1 MRTKKE
7 PTEQEKAVGLRLRV
21 VRDRLGLSRWQAVQR
36 VVATGGTGMSD
47 ENLRLYEKGENQM
60 NFLQVEMFARAY
72 GMDPVELY
80 DFLHRGELESVGG
93 GAELTTAN
101 AGLYLSDLLNERA
114 AALAASDPDR
124 VRVAEVDII
133 SKADNCTT
141 RHMRTRSGGRN
152 AALVPSQ
159 AMA

>member
-1 MRTKKE
+1 MEEKRIGE
-7 PTEQEKAVGLRLRV
+7 RLKAVRLRQGLRATRV
-21 VRDRLGLSRWQAVQR
+21 ADRLNMSEGNYLQYEAGRNQLS
-36 VVATGGTGMSD
+36 
-47 ENLRLYEKGENQM
+47 L
-60 NFLQVEMFARAY
+60 LQLGALAAALDMKPHDLFE
-72 GMDPVELY
+72 ELY
-80 DFLHRGELESVGG
+80 PIGELESVGG

-124 VRVAEVDII
+124 VRVAEVAII

-141 RHMRTRSGGRN
+141 RHMRTRSSGRN